1 MNQVK
6 LFIELTRLTKPIGFM
21 LLFWPCIWG
30 LTLVYDFNSS
40 LKDDLSINTFFKS
53 KTVDNVEKMSL
64 FEKAVS
70 NSMSVILVEVLKVVI
85 ENDDINLLKDV
96 AKNFTLLSK
105 QKLNIAFVEVVS
117 SNEMNSDQKDDITNS
132 LSELINK
139 KIDINFDVD
148 KNLIGGLKIKVD
160 DTLYDSSLQ
169 TKLENAKSKLVGV

>member
-1 MNQVK
+1 MKQNLKKINIYSNLLNDSVNSFDDFIGVK
-6 LFIELTRLTKPIGFM
+6 NGLDEL
-21 LLFWPCIWG
+21 
-30 LTLVYDFNSS
+30 NSS
-40 LKDDLSINTFFKS
+40 LKNDLSINTFFKS
-53 KTVDNVEKMSL
+53 KTIDSKEKMSL

-85 ENDDINLLKDV
+85 ENNDINLLKDM

-117 SNEMNSDQKDDITNS
+117 SREMNSDQKDDITNS
-132 LSELINK
+132 LSELIKK
-139 KIDINFDVD
+139 KIDINFNVD

>member
-1 MNQVK
+1 MKQNLKKINIYSNLLNDAVNSFDDFIGVK
-6 LFIELTRLTKPIGFM
+6 N
-21 LLFWPCIWG
+21 G
-30 LTLVYDFNSS
+30 LDKFNAS

-53 KTVDNVEKMSL
+53 KTVDSVEKMSL

-96 AKNFTLLSK
+96 TKNFTLLSK

-117 SNEMNSDQKDDITNS
+117 SSQMNSDQKDDITNS
-132 LSELINK
+132 LIELIKK
-139 KIDINFDVD
+139 KIDINFNVD

-160 DTLYDSSLQ
+160 DKLYDSSLQ

>member
-1 MNQVK
+1 MKQNLKKINIYSNLLNDAVNSFDDFIGVK
-6 LFIELTRLTKPIGFM
+6 N
-21 LLFWPCIWG
+21 G
-30 LTLVYDFNSS
+30 LDEFNAS

-53 KTVDNVEKMSL
+53 KIVDSIEKMSI

-85 ENDDINLLKDV
+85 ENDDINLLKGV
-96 AKNFTLLSK
+96 TKNFTLLSK

-117 SNEMNSDQKDDITNS
+117 SSQMNSDQKDDITNS

>member
-1 MNQVK
+1 MKQNLKKINIYSNLLNNAVNSFDDFVGFK
-6 LFIELTRLTKPIGFM
+6 NGLDEL
-21 LLFWPCIWG
+21 
-30 LTLVYDFNSS
+30 NSS
-40 LKDDLSINTFFKS
+40 LKNDLSIKTFFKS
-53 KTVDNVEKMSL
+53 KTIDSKEKMSL

-85 ENDDINLLKDV
+85 ENNDINLLKDI

-132 LSELINK
+132 LSELIKK
-139 KIDINFDVD
+139 KIDINFNVD

>member
-1 MNQVK
+1 MKQNLKKINIYSNLLNDAVNSFDDFIGVK
-6 LFIELTRLTKPIGFM
+6 N
-21 LLFWPCIWG
+21 G
-30 LTLVYDFNSS
+30 LDVFNSS
-40 LKDDLSINTFFKS
+40 LKNDLSINTFFKS
-53 KTVDNVEKMSL
+53 KTIDSKEKMSL

-85 ENDDINLLKDV
+85 ENNDINLLKDI
-96 AKNFTLLSK
+96 AKNFILLSK

-117 SNEMNSDQKDDITNS
+117 SSEMNSDQKDDITNS
-132 LSELINK
+132 LSELIKK
-139 KIDINFDVD
+139 KIDINFNVD

>member
-1 MNQVK
+1 MD
-6 LFIELTRLTKPIGFM
+6 E
-21 LLFWPCIWG
+21 
-30 LTLVYDFNSS
+30 FNSS

-132 LSELINK
+132 LSELIKK
-139 KIDINFDVD
+139 KIDLNFNVD

-160 DTLYDSSLQ
+160 DKLYDSSLQ

>member
-1 MNQVK
+1 MKQNLKKINIYSNLLNDAVNSFDDFTGVK
-6 LFIELTRLTKPIGFM
+6 N
-21 LLFWPCIWG
+21 G
-30 LTLVYDFNSS
+30 LDEFNSS
-40 LKDDLSINTFFKS
+40 LKNDLSINTFFKS
-53 KTVDNVEKMSL
+53 KTIDSKEKMSL

-85 ENDDINLLKDV
+85 ENNDINLLKDI

-117 SNEMNSDQKDDITNS
+117 SREMNSDQKDDITNS
-132 LSELINK
+132 LSELIKK

>member
-1 MNQVK
+1 MKQNLKKINIYSNLLNDAVNSFDDFIGVK
-6 LFIELTRLTKPIGFM
+6 N
-21 LLFWPCIWG
+21 G
-30 LTLVYDFNSS
+30 LDEFNSS

-85 ENDDINLLKDV
+85 ENEDTNLVNDIFKS
-96 AKNFTLLSK
+96 FITLSK
-105 QKLNIAFVEVVS
+105 EKLNIAFVDVTS
-117 SNEMNSDQKDDITNS
+117 SAEINNSQQEDITSS
-132 LSELINK
+132 LSDLINK
-139 KIDINFDVD
+139 KININFDVD

>member
-1 MNQVK
+1 MKQNLKKINIYSNLLNDSVNSFDDFKGVK
-6 LFIELTRLTKPIGFM
+6 N
-21 LLFWPCIWG
+21 G
-30 LTLVYDFNSS
+30 LDEFNSS
-40 LKDDLSINTFFKS
+40 LKNDLSINTFFKS
-53 KTVDNVEKMSL
+53 KTIDSKEKTSL

-85 ENDDINLLKDV
+85 ENDDINLLKDI
-96 AKNFTLLSK
+96 AKNFTILSK

-132 LSELINK
+132 LSELIKK
-139 KIDINFDVD
+139 KIDINFNVD

>member
-1 MNQVK
+1 MKQNLKKINIYSNLLNDSVNSFDDFVSVK
-6 LFIELTRLTKPIGFM
+6 N
-21 LLFWPCIWG
+21 G
-30 LTLVYDFNSS
+30 LDEFNSS

-53 KTVDNVEKMSL
+53 KTVDNVKKMNL

-96 AKNFTLLSK
+96 TKGFILLSK

-117 SNEMNSDQKDDITNS
+117 SSQMNNDQKDDIINS

>member
-1 MNQVK
+1 MKQNLKKINIYSNLLNDAVNSFDD
-6 LFIELTRLTKPIGFM
+6 FIEVNN
-21 LLFWPCIWG
+21 G
-30 LTLVYDFNSS
+30 LGEFNSS
-40 LKDDLSINTFFKS
+40 LKNDLSINTFFKS
-53 KTVDNVEKMSL
+53 KTIDSKEKMIL

-85 ENDDINLLKDV
+85 ENNDINLLKDI

-117 SNEMNSDQKDDITNS
+117 SSEMNSNQKDDITNS
-132 LSELINK
+132 LSELIKK
-139 KIDINFDVD
+139 KIDINFNVD

>member
-1 MNQVK
+1 MKQNLKKINIYSNLLNDAVNSFDD
-6 LFIELTRLTKPIGFM
+6 FIEVKN
-21 LLFWPCIWG
+21 G
-30 LTLVYDFNSS
+30 LDEFNSS
-40 LKDDLSINTFFKS
+40 LKNDLSINTFFKS
-53 KTVDNVEKMSL
+53 KTIDSKEKMSL

-85 ENDDINLLKDV
+85 EDNDINLLKDI

-132 LSELINK
+132 LSELIKK
-139 KIDINFDVD
+139 KIDINFNVD

>member
-1 MNQVK
+1 MKQNLKKINIYSNLLNNAVNSFNDFIDVK
-6 LFIELTRLTKPIGFM
+6 N
-21 LLFWPCIWG
+21 G
-30 LTLVYDFNSS
+30 LDEFNSS

-53 KTVDNVEKMSL
+53 KTVDNLEKMNL

-96 AKNFTLLSK
+96 SKNFILLSK

-117 SNEMNSDQKDDITNS
+117 SSQMNNDQKDDIINS

>member
-1 MNQVK
+1 MKQNLKKINIYSNLLNDAVNSFDDFIGVK
-6 LFIELTRLTKPIGFM
+6 NGF
-21 LLFWPCIWG
+21 
-30 LTLVYDFNSS
+30 DEFNSS
-40 LKDDLSINTFFKS
+40 LKNDLSINTFFKS
-53 KTVDNVEKMSL
+53 KTIDSKEKMSL

-85 ENDDINLLKDV
+85 ENNDINLLKDI

-132 LSELINK
+132 LSELIKK
-139 KIDINFDVD
+139 KIDINFNVD

-160 DTLYDSSLQ
+160 DKLYDSSLQ

>member
-1 MNQVK
+1 MKQNLKKINIYSNLLNDAVNSFDDFMGVK
-6 LFIELTRLTKPIGFM
+6 N
-21 LLFWPCIWG
+21 G
-30 LTLVYDFNSS
+30 LNEFNSS
-40 LKDDLSINTFFKS
+40 LKNDLSINTFFKS
-53 KTVDNVEKMSL
+53 KTIDSKEKMSL

-85 ENDDINLLKDV
+85 ENNDINLLKDI

-132 LSELINK
+132 LSELIKK

>member
-1 MNQVK
+1 MKQNLKKINIYSNLLNNAVNSFDDFISVK
-6 LFIELTRLTKPIGFM
+6 N
-21 LLFWPCIWG
+21 G
-30 LTLVYDFNSS
+30 LKEFNIS

-117 SNEMNSDQKDDITNS
+117 SNEMNSDQKDDIVNS